1 MASDIDQGL
10 GESGHTGRRTDQLT
24 PFTTETARTAAQRSA
39 EVRRTRKRLGRATSL
54 DVRALLDDAVEAHER
69 SKLGP
74 TAAALAAELMGRL
87 LAREIKLR
95 GADVAPVLRA
105 LVDIARLES
114 GEPTSA
120 ALVAHVDA
128 ATITSRV
135 SELQRQARAALAV
148 VVESDPDDGSDVGVS
163 LAAKAARDTGLDVN
177 QAGAV
182 HAPKPDGQ
190 PEG

>member
-1 MASDIDQGL
+1 
-10 GESGHTGRRTDQLT
+10 
-24 PFTTETARTAAQRSA
+24 
-39 EVRRTRKRLGRATSL
+39 L

-105 LVDIARLES
+105 LVDIARLEA

-128 ATITSRV
+128 AAVASRV

-148 VVESDPDDGSDVGVS
+148 VVKSDPDDDSDIDVS
-163 LAAKAARDTGLDVN
+163 LAAEAERDQ
-177 QAGAV
+177 QA
-182 HAPKPDGQ
+182 DG
-190 PEG
+190 EGFDRFGR